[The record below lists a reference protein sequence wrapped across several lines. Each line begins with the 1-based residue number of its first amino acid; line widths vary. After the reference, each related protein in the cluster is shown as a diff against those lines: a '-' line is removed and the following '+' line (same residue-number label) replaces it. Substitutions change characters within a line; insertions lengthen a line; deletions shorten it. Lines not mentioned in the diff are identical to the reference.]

1 MIQVYNRA
9 LPRWIASIALLVSAH
24 ALGATGHV
32 VNVGGAMNVF
42 TPQTIDADP
51 GDTVTFI
58 NKGGF
63 HNVVA
68 DDNSF
73 RCARGCDGDGQGGS
87 GSASS
92 SLWIVSITVTKPG
105 KRGYFCEIHGAPGVG
120 MFGTI
125 NVSGTVPVAPTGP
138 VPASSPWLL
147 ALLIAAIAAVGMIVS
162 AARRRR
168 R

>member
-1 MIQVYNRA
+1 

-68 DDNSF
+68 DDHSF
-73 RCARGCDGDGQGGS
+73 RCARGCDGDGQDGS
-87 GSASS
+87 GAINS

-105 KRGYFCEIHGAPGVG
+105 KLGYFCEMHGSPGVD

-125 NVSGTVPVAPTGP
+125 NVSGTVAAAPAGP
-138 VPASSPWLL
+138 VPTSSPLFL
-147 ALLIAAIAAVGMIVS
+147 ALLIAAIASIGVLVS